1 MKNTFTPLLLLFA
14 AAHTA
19 PAQPPAKLTD
29 VYRVTFM
36 KSAPGKAAQL
46 GDDLKTAGAKAPMPG
61 HFLLLRHVSGDD
73 WDYAVI
79 EHNGPKM
86 VVDPNAPPPPAA
98 SRDLAEWHDDTLV
111 AGVARD
117 FATIALAT
125 F

>member
-1 MKNTFTPLLLLFA
+1 MPHRRPPPRAISRSGTTIRLWPRSE
-14 AAHTA
+14 AHTSEILSLF
-19 PAQPPAKLTD
+19 PT
-29 VYRVTFM
+29 RR
-36 KSAPGKAAQL
+36 SSNIKAAQL
-46 GDDLKTAGAKAPMPG
+46 CDDLKTAGAKAPMPG

-111 AGVARD
+111 AEIGSAHV
-117 FATIALAT
+117 
-125 F
+125 